1 MPTTDSSIF
10 HDSNLLSVHLPIK
23 HQGRKGIYFISCQGT
38 SNSNFKL
45 YLPHKEKSTYFLP
58 SQCCLN
64 GCNRKKK
71 KKKGNNLNA
80 IHREYGQINY
90 IRSINF
96 FKNEVL
102 YPIWN
107 IREILSERH
116 KWKKVCSATHLY
128 VSVKKRSPTH
138 IYFYTNKLFLSYHSR
153 DELLPPSGESERLRK
168 RQFQFIKLFVP
179 LELCDGYLF

>member
-1 MPTTDSSIF
+1 MIPTSSLFTYPLSIRAEKESISF
-10 HDSNLLSVHLPIK
+10 PAKEHPIQISNFICPTRKNLLIFFLHSAA
-23 HQGRKGIYFISCQGT
+23 
-38 SNSNFKL
+38 
-45 YLPHKEKSTYFLP
+45 ST
-58 SQCCLN
+58 
-64 GCNRKKK
+64 GVTGKK